1 MVESTLLDPWINTL
15 RDRGYYFSMP
25 ILYVDGNH
33 LFCTGRNIDSLVS
46 EINDEMSKVH
56 YWVKANKL
64 LLNTDNTNFMLFT
77 AKCFSKTMGNI
88 LIDGHQISEV
98 EETTF
103 PGVILDDNL
112 KWSAH
117 IKYISRKFVK
127 GTGVMVKARK
137 VFERFTVLS
146 LYNSLILLYLNYCIH
161 VWGKAYNSHL
171 NHLIK
176 MQNKAVR

>member
-117 IKYISRKFVK
+117 IKYISSNLLK
-127 GTGVMVKARK
+127 GLVLWSKP
-137 VFERFTVLS
+137 ERFLNEIPYFHCTTHWYCFILITVSMFGVKLTIPI
-146 LYNSLILLYLNYCIH
+146 LIT
-161 VWGKAYNSHL
+161 W
-171 NHLIK
+171 
-176 MQNKAVR
+176 